1 MIRRVGLGVA
11 TALIAI
17 AGAFSLPAQAARVG
31 VLSNRYFAE
40 TAATFTSNVAGH
52 TFTGVDVSTT
62 TPTLASLQSSFDVVL
77 LFEDGRF
84 PNAPSVGNVVA
95 AYANAGHPVVL
106 GTFYD
111 QDRSDSGASAN
122 GWGALESIDPNTTDG
137 VGTPYAA
144 RTLNAGSIVAH
155 ALTAGVTS
163 LTSSQYAGGN
173 RAKPGTTVLALWTQP
188 NALGQPDPAIALRIT
203 GLACV
208 VHIGIAPD
216 YPQVGPGNFGGD
228 FYTVWKNAFD
238 FGARNC
244 QLASTPAFPI
254 PTLSAGA
261 LALTALLL
269 VAVAIASRRRFARK
283 R

>member
-1 MIRRVGLGVA
+1 MRRRTATNRRLLDLPQHFTAPAADFRRDWLGTLRRIRYSRLQSISSGTQCSRRYRALFPQMTMIRRVGLGVA

-84 PNAPSVGNVVA
+84 PNAPSVGNV
-95 AYANAGHPVVL
+95 
-106 GTFYD
+106 
-111 QDRSDSGASAN
+111 
-122 GWGALESIDPNTTDG
+122 
-137 VGTPYAA
+137 
-144 RTLNAGSIVAH
+144 
-155 ALTAGVTS
+155 
-163 LTSSQYAGGN
+163 
-173 RAKPGTTVLALWTQP
+173 
-188 NALGQPDPAIALRIT
+188 
-203 GLACV
+203 
-208 VHIGIAPD
+208 GIAPD

-269 VAVAIASRRRFARK
+269 VAVAIASRR
-283 R
+283 

>member
-1 MIRRVGLGVA
+1 MRRRTATNRRLLYLPQHFTAPAADFRRDWLGTLRRIRYSRLQSISSGTQCSRRYRALFPQMTMIRRVGLGVA

-144 RTLNAGSIVAH
+144 RTLNAGSIRSEEH
-155 ALTAGVTS
+155 TS
-163 LTSSQYAGGN
+163 ELQSRGKLVC
-173 RAKPGTTVLALWTQP
+173 R
-188 NALGQPDPAIALRIT
+188 R
-203 GLACV
+203 
-208 VHIGIAPD
+208 
-216 YPQVGPGNFGGD
+216 
-228 FYTVWKNAFD
+228 
-238 FGARNC
+238 
-244 QLASTPAFPI
+244 
-254 PTLSAGA
+254 
-261 LALTALLL
+261 LLE
-269 VAVAIASRRRFARK
+269 K
-283 R
+283 KKHK